1 MNSGLSSPRGASRGF
16 FRHLCTTSSALR
28 ASIGIGAALLL
39 ASCTDAPI
47 ESVTAGEPP
56 AVQQRYEWKRI
67 TSWPKNLPAL
77 GTTPEYFAKIVDE
90 MSAGRMKIRVFGA
103 NELVGGLEVFDAVSS
118 GVAEIGH
125 SGAYYWQG
133 KIAGTPFFSTIPF
146 GLTGVEMNAWLDYGG
161 GKELWRE
168 IYEPF
173 NLYPTRGGNSGTQMF
188 GWFNKEINSLA
199 DIKGLKM
206 RIPGLGGEVFS
217 RAGGTPLT
225 LQVSE
230 VFTAMQTGTLDA
242 TEFVGP
248 YNDLSAGYH
257 TVADY
262 YYYPGW
268 HEPGSTIE
276 LVFNKEKL
284 DSLPADLR
292 AIVLNAAEVM
302 NQKLLD
308 EYTALNNQALK
319 TLVDEH
325 GVQLRKLPDD
335 VLAEFK
341 RLSAEVV
348 TELANTDE
356 TTRRIYESYSAFQEG
371 VENYHAISEEAY
383 IDARRGN

>member
-1 MNSGLSSPRGASRGF
+1 MRSGLSFSPF
-16 FRHLCTTSSALR
+16 SSA
-28 ASIGIGAALLL
+28 SIFRPMAAFMLCLIL
-39 ASCTDAPI
+39 ASCGKAPA
-47 ESVTAGEPP
+47 ETGSAAAAAAP
-56 AVQQRYEWKRI
+56 QQTYQWKLI

-77 GTTPEYFAKIVDE
+77 GTTPEFFAKIVDE
-90 MSAGRMKIRVFGA
+90 MSGGRMKIRVFGA

-188 GWFNKEINSLA
+188 GWFNKEINSLK

-217 RAGGTPLT
+217 RAGGLPVTM
-225 LQVSE
+225 QVSD
-230 VFTAMQTGTLDA
+230 VFTAMQTGALDA

-257 TVADY
+257 TVASY

-284 DSLPADLR
+284 DALPSDLR

-302 NQKLLD
+302 NQKLYD
-308 EYTALNNQALK
+308 EYTALNNKALQ
-319 TLVDEH
+319 TLIDEH
-325 GVQLRKLPDD
+325 GVQLRELPKD
-335 VLAEFK
+335 VLAEFR
-341 RLSAEVV
+341 RLSADVV
-348 TELANTDE
+348 AELADTDD
-356 TTRRIYESYSAFQEG
+356 TTRRIYESYSSFQRG

-383 IDARRGN
+383 IDARRNRD

>member
-1 MNSGLSSPRGASRGF
+1 MKLGRMKFSFRPASAVIRYFGLAS
-16 FRHLCTTSSALR
+16 
-28 ASIGIGAALLL
+28 ALLL
-39 ASCTDAPI
+39 ASCG
-47 ESVTAGEPP
+47 ESSNDSATSGNAATE
-56 AVQQRYEWKRI
+56 QQQHYEWKLI

-188 GWFNKEINSLA
+188 GWFNKEINSLE

-206 RIPGLGGEVFS
+206 RIPGLGGEVFR
-217 RAGGTPLT
+217 RAGGVPLT
-225 LQVSE
+225 LQVSD
-230 VFTAMQTGTLDA
+230 VFTSMQTGALDA

-308 EYTALNNQALK
+308 EYTALNNEALK
-319 TLVDEH
+319 TLVNEH
-325 GVQLRKLPDD
+325 GIQLRKLPDD
-335 VLAEFK
+335 VLAEFR

-348 TELANTDE
+348 SELADTDE
-356 TTRRIYESYSAFQEG
+356 TTRRIYESYSKFQQG
-371 VENYHAISEEAY
+371 VEDYHAISEEAY
-383 IDARRGN
+383 IDARRGK